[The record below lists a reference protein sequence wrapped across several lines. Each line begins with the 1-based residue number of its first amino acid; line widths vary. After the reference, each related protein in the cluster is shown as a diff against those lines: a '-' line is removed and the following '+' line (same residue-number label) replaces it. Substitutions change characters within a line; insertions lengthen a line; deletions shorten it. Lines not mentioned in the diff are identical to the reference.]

1 MPTPPAANAPTS
13 TRSALIWNMAS
24 LLVLAGAGF
33 VLNLMIGRFYGPE
46 ALGIF
51 NICFA
56 GFIFI
61 AQLGSFG
68 AQFSILQAVAA
79 LRDQDQAA
87 IDDAV
92 GAGLRLVIITATLA
106 TLGGLVL
113 TPLGAMLYSSKDFS
127 TAWLAMLPG
136 LWAFSLNKYL
146 LGAINGAG
154 HMRTF
159 AVLQATRYLLILVW
173 LGAFYLTGVDG
184 ALLSGAL
191 SLSELLLL
199 LATLGSLRR
208 VVTKWNLRGEAIWF
222 ARHRTFGAKAF
233 LSSAILELNTRVDV
247 LIVGFM
253 VSEATAGVYSTG
265 LLVAEGVSQV
275 IFVIRNVANPPLA
288 RALAS
293 GDQAAIT
300 RLSRQLGA
308 ASLAVT
314 IAASLLAYLLFPAFA
329 VYGMG
334 DARFLE
340 ASLPLGILLIG
351 LTLTAPFQVF
361 GLILSMGQRPGLHTL
376 SVLLVLSVNI
386 VLNLALVPQLGAT
399 GSAIATSIS
408 YGVSAAVV
416 MIAAR
421 TVLKVRL
428 FH

>member
-1 MPTPPAANAPTS
+1 MTS
-13 TRSALIWNMAS
+13 LV
-24 LLVLAGAGF
+24 VLAGAGF

-61 AQLGSFG
+61 AQIGSFG

-79 LRDQDQAA
+79 LRDKDQ
-87 IDDAV
+87 DAV
-92 GAGLRLVIITATLA
+92 NDAIGAGLRLVLITTTLA
-106 TLGGLVL
+106 SLGGLVL
-113 TPLGAMLYSSKDFS
+113 TPFGAMLYASEDFS
-127 TAWLAMLPG
+127 IAWLAMLPG

-154 HMRTF
+154 HMRAF
-159 AVLQATRYLLILVW
+159 AVLQAGRYLLILIW
-173 LGAFYLTGVDG
+173 LGVFCLAGVDG

-199 LATLGSLRR
+199 VATLGSLRR
-208 VVTKWNLRGEAIWF
+208 VVSKWKLRGEAVWL
-222 ARHRTFGAKAF
+222 ARHRKFGAKAF

-247 LIVGFM
+247 LIVGFL

-275 IFVIRNVANPPLA
+275 IFVIRNVANPLLA
-288 RALAS
+288 RALAMN
-293 GDQAAIT
+293 DQAAIT
-300 RLSRQLGA
+300 RLTRQLGA

-314 IAASLLAYLLFPAFA
+314 CAASLVAYFLFPIFA

-340 ASLPLGILLIG
+340 ASLPLGILLVG

-376 SVLLVLSVNI
+376 SVLVVLAANI
-386 VLNLALVPQLGAT
+386 ILNLALVPLWGAT

-408 YGVSAAVV
+408 YGVSAVVV

-421 TVLKVRL
+421 AVLKIRL
-428 FH
+428 FQ